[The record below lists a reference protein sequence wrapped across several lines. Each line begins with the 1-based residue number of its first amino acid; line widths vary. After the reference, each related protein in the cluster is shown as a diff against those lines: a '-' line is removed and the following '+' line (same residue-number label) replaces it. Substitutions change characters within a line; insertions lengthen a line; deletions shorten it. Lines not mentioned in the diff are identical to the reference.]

1 MPITDGT
8 AKYVIHKFKALT
20 FIAGIYEPDDVITCK
35 GGGVEFSCE
44 LNTIN
49 ANISNNDVQWYRSI
63 KDTGAVEK
71 ITMNSS
77 ITVITNTSGNV
88 LTTTLTIFDAERSY
102 TGYYWVESPSDD
114 ICNVSVTVGTSM

>member
-1 MPITDGT
+1 M

-20 FIAGIYEPDDVITCK
+20 FITGIYEPDDVITCK

-63 KDTGAVEK
+63 KDTGTVEK

-77 ITVITNTSGNV
+77 ITFITNTIGNV
-88 LTTTLTIFDAERSY
+88 LITTLTINNAERSF
-102 TGYYWVESPSDD
+102 TGYYWAESPSDD
-114 ICNVSVTVGTSM
+114 VCNVSLTVGTSM